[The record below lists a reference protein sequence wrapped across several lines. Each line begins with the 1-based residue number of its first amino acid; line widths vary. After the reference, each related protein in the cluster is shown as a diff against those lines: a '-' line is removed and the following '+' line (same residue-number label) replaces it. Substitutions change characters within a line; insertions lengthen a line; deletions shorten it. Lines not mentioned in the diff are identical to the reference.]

1 MVSKKAPKPN
11 STPRVTKHRDA
22 WAKLGFRYR
31 SVLVH
36 DDDVAAVS
44 RYAERCLKKRRELL
58 GSSL

>member
-11 STPRVTKHRDA
+11 STPRVTTHRDA
-22 WAKLGFRYR
+22 RAKLEFMYR
-31 SVLVH
+31 NVLVQA
-36 DDDVAAVS
+36 DDVAAVS